1 MCFYKYTSMALLKL
15 FPPFMIFYYLLF
27 FFLTLLIPKL
37 FPQFHLS
44 KWIHILLCKYSCM
57 KYKLSTLSRSNN
69 RFIFVFIFISVYA
82 WSRLISRLLL
92 GWLCVNKGTYFF
104 IASLRFFILLGFL
117 FQTFFYLCISRM
129 SWVHDLHII
138 KRKYKE
144 HVKR

>member
-44 KWIHILLCKYSCM
+44 KSIHILLCKYSNI
-57 KYKLSTLSRSNN
+57 KYKLSTLSRCTPDN
-69 RFIFVFIFISVYA
+69 RFIYFLIFISEYE

-117 FQTFFYLCISRM
+117 FQTFF
-129 SWVHDLHII
+129 LHLHLLGCMIFI
-138 KRKYKE
+138 L
-144 HVKR
+144 

>member
-44 KWIHILLCKYSCM
+44 KSTHFLLCKYSNI
-57 KYKLSTLSRSNN
+57 KYKLSTLSRSTIDLY
-69 RFIFVFIFISVYA
+69 IFFIFISVYE

-117 FQTFFYLCISRM
+117 FQTFF
-129 SWVHDLHII
+129 LHLHLLGCMIFI
-138 KRKYKE
+138 L
-144 HVKR
+144 